1 MMKRNITLIAVA
13 FFFVI
18 AQSIAQMSG
27 SPDIIRMT
35 QAKNRISE
43 GDYESALVIYKQLYT
58 AHGTN
63 PLLNFRMAES
73 FVALKQ
79 GQDALAYTD
88 KARELDANVDKELEF
103 VAAQAYRLVGKQTE
117 ALARLDVYL
126 AQDKLKEEDIAKAKV
141 LQVMCKTTLELM
153 AKPVNVKISNA
164 GESINSADHH
174 EYHPSI
180 TADGSIMVFTSRR
193 PIEDNAPKD
202 QYDED
207 YFEKVFISY
216 WSDSLNGWA
225 PAQSIPGSINA
236 KGRHDASLSI
246 SPDGRQVFLYRNE
259 GGGDIFV
266 SKTRMN
272 KGASD
277 AMESGS
283 TDLNRLISL
292 NKWGNAISLG
302 KPVNSSYFESYGAI
316 SSDANMLYFSSERSK
331 GQGSGDIWVSKRLGG
346 NEWAAPVILL
356 GINTVEDEKSPF
368 IHPDGKTIFF
378 SSQGHRNMGGYD
390 IFRSVRGDDGRWS
403 EPENLGYPIN
413 TPGDES
419 DFVITTDG
427 KTAYY
432 CTTSEGSKKYD
443 IMKIDLTN
451 YNVLG
456 SDLSAEKSGLSI
468 LRGSITNSAGSGV
481 ATKIVFQDPN
491 GGSILGETESDE
503 DGGYFIALPGNKDY
517 ELIVN
522 APAYASYRHKLKL
535 TLEADGST
543 KTVSHSVVLKAK

>member
-1 MMKRNITLIAVA
+1 MTNRYITLIAIVFLFGTA
-13 FFFVI
+13 RSN
-18 AQSIAQMSG
+18 AQVSG

-35 QAKNRISE
+35 QAKNRVSE

-73 FVALKQ
+73 YVALKQ
-79 GQDALAYTD
+79 GKDALAYTD
-88 KARELDANVDKELEF
+88 KARELDANVDKELEY
-103 VAAQAYRLVGKQTE
+103 VAAQAYRLVGKQVE
-117 ALARLDVYL
+117 ALASLDIYL
-126 AQDKLKEEDIAKAKV
+126 AQEKLKEDDIAKAKA
-141 LQVMCKTTLELM
+141 LQLMCKTTLELM
-153 AKPVNVKISNA
+153 AKPVNVKISSA
-164 GESINSADHH
+164 GENINSVDHH

-180 TADGSIMVFTSRR
+180 TADGKIMVFTSRR

-202 QYDED
+202 AFDED
-207 YFEKVFISY
+207 YFEKVFITY
-216 WSDSLNGWA
+216 WSDSLKGWA
-225 PAQSIPGSINA
+225 PAEPIPGSINA

-277 AMESGS
+277 AMEAESA
-283 TDLNRLISL
+283 DLARLISL

-316 SSDANMLYFSSERSK
+316 SSDANMLYFATERPK
-331 GQGSGDIWVSKRLGG
+331 GQGSGDIWVAKRLGG
-346 NEWAAPVILL
+346 NEWAAPVSLL

-368 IHPDGKTIFF
+368 IHPDGRTIFF
-378 SSQGHRNMGGYD
+378 SSQGHRTMGGYD

-432 CTTSEGSKKYD
+432 CTTSEGSQKYD
-443 IMKIDLTN
+443 IMKIDLSN
-451 YNVLG
+451 YDVLG
-456 SDLSAEKSGLSI
+456 SDLSAVKSGLSI
-468 LRGSITNSAGSGV
+468 LRGTISNPSGAGV
-481 ATKIVFQDPN
+481 ATKLVFKDPN

-503 DGGYFIALPGNKDY
+503 DGGYFIALPGNKEY
-517 ELIVN
+517 EVIVN
-522 APAYASYRHKLKL
+522 APAYSSYRHNLKL
-535 TLEADGST
+535 PLEADGST
-543 KTVSHSVVLKAK
+543 RTVSHSIVLKAK

>member
-1 MMKRNITLIAVA
+1 MKRNITLIALA
-13 FFFVI
+13 FVFGI
-18 AQSIAQMSG
+18 AQTNAQVSG
-27 SPDIIRMT
+27 SPDVIRMS
-35 QAKNRISE
+35 QAKSRISE
-43 GDYESALVIYKQLYT
+43 GDYQGALEIYKQLYT

-63 PLLNFRMAES
+63 PLLNFRIAES
-73 FVALKQ
+73 YIALNQ
-79 GQDALAYTD
+79 GKDAMAYVD
-88 KARELDANVDKELEF
+88 KARELDPNVDKELEYL
-103 VAAQAYRLVGKQTE
+103 AAQAYRAVGKQTE

-126 AQDKLKEEDIAKAKV
+126 KQEKLKKEDVDKAEALRSK
-141 LQVMCKTTLELM
+141 CNTTLELM
-153 AKPVNVKISNA
+153 AKPVNVKIANA
-164 GESINSADHH
+164 GNGINSADHH
-174 EYHPSI
+174 DYHPSI
-180 TADGSIMVFTSRR
+180 TADGKIMVFTSRR
-193 PIEDNAPKD
+193 PTDEKAPKD
-202 QYDED
+202 NFDED
-207 YFEKVFISY
+207 YYEKVFITY

-225 PAQSIPGSINA
+225 PAEPIPGSINEN
-236 KGRHDASLSI
+236 GRHDASLSI

-266 SKTRMN
+266 SKTRIN

-277 AMESGS
+277 AMEAESA
-283 TDLNRLISL
+283 DLSRLLSL

-316 SSDANMLYFSSERSK
+316 SSDANMLYFASERPK
-331 GQGSGDIWVSKRLGG
+331 GQGSGDIWVAKRLGG
-346 NEWAAPVILL
+346 NEWAAPVSLL

-368 IHPDGKTIFF
+368 IHPDGRTIFF

-432 CTTSEGSKKYD
+432 CTTSEGSQKYD
-443 IMKIDLTN
+443 IMKIDLSN

-456 SDLSAEKSGLSI
+456 TDLAAEKSGLSI
-468 LRGSITNSAGSGV
+468 LRGTITNSSGAGV
-481 ATKIVFQDPN
+481 ATKLVFQDPN
-491 GGSILGETESDE
+491 GGSILAETESDE
-503 DGGYFIALPGNKDY
+503 DGGYFIALPGNKEY
-517 ELIVN
+517 EVIVN
-522 APAYASYRHKLKL
+522 APAYASYRHKLSL

-543 KTVSHSVVLKAK
+543 RTVSHSIILKGK